1 MNSQRT
7 TNPVYNVFPV
17 NLIHTTGKDK
27 PEKKPAVRGWQSHMA
42 TLDEVAFSSNL
53 GVGVPAGH
61 VFIDLD
67 TYKGVTREAVEAALG
82 VALDWDAALLQR
94 TVSGGEHYCFQLP
107 KGLDVRQGSSLLS
120 VIGFDTRTHGR
131 GWICTGEGYEDMT
144 IVGMPE
150 AVFVEEWPMLP
161 TQAIERMQ
169 QSERTVA
176 DGKEPLG
183 YTEDQLRDILS
194 VLDPSPSARE
204 DWLAVG
210 MALHH
215 ETGGSREGF
224 LIFDEWSG
232 SRDEAGELRY
242 AKYNRED
249 VRSAWQSFKR
259 KGSGSVTT
267 ARTLRMM
274 ASEQGLFIDPNPI
287 RAEDF
292 DEFPCETLA
301 IDHVGSSLKFKRDK
315 KGKIEATLENVDRA
329 VRSGDF
335 CGMDI
340 RFDEFRDEI
349 MYCESGTGQWRP
361 FSDADYSRLRI
372 KLEKQGFKAVGR
384 ELIRDA
390 VLLVAVENPFDS
402 AVEWLERLEWD
413 GVKRIDGF
421 LVDYFG
427 ADGGEY
433 TTAVSRY
440 LWTALAGRV
449 LSAGCKADMVPI
461 LVGPQGAGKS
471 SGVAA
476 LSPAPEF
483 FAEISFHER
492 EEDLARKMRGRIV
505 AEIGELRGLH
515 TRELEHIKAFITRT
529 HENWI
534 PKYRE
539 FAVSFPRRLVFIG
552 TTNQQEFLAD
562 ETGNRRWLP
571 VKVDGAYVDAI
582 GRDRLQ
588 LWAEA
593 RESFKATGIAFRQAE
608 RLGKTVH
615 EEHTIK
621 DPWLEIVEKWLKEP
635 DFTGECP
642 SERAL
647 LQATDV
653 LVEALD
659 FKPSLI
665 KPNDKKRMG
674 TVLLALGYK
683 ASRSTVDGKR
693 VKGFEKNC
701 PF

>member
-1 MNSQRT
+1 MMSQRT
-7 TNPVYNVFPV
+7 TIPVYNVFPV

-53 GVGVPAGH
+53 GVGVPDGH
-61 VFIDLD
+61 VFVDLD

-82 VALDWDAALLQR
+82 VELSWDAALLQR
-94 TVSGGEHYCFQLP
+94 TVSGGEHYCFRLP
-107 KGLDVRQGSSLLS
+107 DGLDVRQGSSLLG
-120 VIGFDTRTHGR
+120 VVGFDTRTHGK

-144 IVGMPE
+144 LVGMPK

-161 TQAIERMQ
+161 AEAVERMQ
-169 QSERTVA
+169 QAERVMT

-183 YTEDQLRDILS
+183 YTEDQLREILS
-194 VLDPSPSARE
+194 VLDPAPAARE

-224 LIFDEWSG
+224 RLFNEWSG
-232 SRDEAGELRY
+232 SKDEAGELRY
-242 AKYNRED
+242 PKYKVED
-249 VRSAWQSFKR
+249 VRSAWHSFKR
-259 KGSGSVTT
+259 RGTGAVTT
-267 ARTLRMM
+267 ARTLRLM
-274 ASEQGLFIDPNPI
+274 ASEQGLFIDPDPVKI
-287 RAEDF
+287 EDF
-292 DEFPCETLA
+292 DDFPCETLPIEA
-301 IDHVGSSLKFKRDK
+301 VGTSLKFKRDK
-315 KGKIEATLENVDRA
+315 KGKIEATLENVDKA
-329 VRSGDF
+329 VRSGEF

-349 MYCESGTGQWRP
+349 MYCEPGTGQWRP
-361 FSDADYSRLRI
+361 FADADYSRLRI
-372 KLEKQGFKAVGR
+372 KLERQGFKAVGR

-390 VLLVAVENPFDS
+390 VLLVAVEQPFDS

-427 ADGGEY
+427 AEGGEY

-440 LWTALAGRV
+440 LWTAFAGRV

-492 EEDLARKMRGRIV
+492 EEDLARKMRGRLV

-552 TTNQQEFLAD
+552 TTNQHEFLAD

-571 VKVDGAYVDAI
+571 VKVEGADVEAI

>member
-1 MNSQRT
+1 MMSQRT
-7 TNPVYNVFPV
+7 TIPVYNVFPV

-53 GVGVPAGH
+53 GVGVPDGH
-61 VFIDLD
+61 VFVDLD
-67 TYKGVTREAVEAALG
+67 TYKGVTRESVEAALG
-82 VALDWDAALLQR
+82 VELSWDAALLQR
-94 TVSGGEHYCFQLP
+94 TVSGGEHYCFRLP
-107 KGLDVRQGSSLLS
+107 DGLDVRQGSSLLG
-120 VIGFDTRTHGR
+120 VVGFDTRTHGK

-144 IVGMPE
+144 LVGMPK

-161 TQAIERMQ
+161 AEAVERMQ
-169 QSERTVA
+169 QAERVMT

-183 YTEDQLRDILS
+183 YTEDQLREILS
-194 VLDPSPSARE
+194 VLDPAPAARE

-224 LIFDEWSG
+224 RLFNEWSG
-232 SRDEAGELRY
+232 MKDEAGELRY
-242 AKYNRED
+242 PKYQVED
-249 VRSAWQSFKR
+249 VRSAWHSFKR
-259 KGSGSVTT
+259 RGTGAVTT
-267 ARTLRMM
+267 ARTLRLM
-274 ASEQGLFIDPNPI
+274 ASEQGLFIDPDPVKI
-287 RAEDF
+287 EDF
-292 DEFPCETLA
+292 DDFQCETLPIEA
-301 IDHVGSSLKFKRDK
+301 VGTSLKFKRDK
-315 KGKIEATLENVDRA
+315 KGKIEATLENVDKA
-329 VRSGDF
+329 VRSGEF

-349 MYCESGTGQWRP
+349 MYCEPGTGQWRP
-361 FSDADYSRLRI
+361 FADADYSRLRI
-372 KLEKQGFKAVGR
+372 KLERQGFKAVGR

-390 VLLVAVENPFDS
+390 VLLVAVEQPFDS

-427 ADGGEY
+427 AEGGEY

-440 LWTALAGRV
+440 LWTAFAGRV

-492 EEDLARKMRGRIV
+492 EEDLARKMRGRLV

-552 TTNQQEFLAD
+552 TTNQHEFLAD

-571 VKVDGAYVDAI
+571 VKVEGADVEAI